1 MSQRCNSINDCS
13 DKSDEA
19 HCSRVAIDTG
29 YQKSY
34 VPLPMKLRMPSQSLE
49 EQNKADINVSISI
62 SKLMDI
68 R

>member
-1 MSQRCNSINDCS
+1 MSQRCNSINDCA

-19 HCSRVAIDTG
+19 HCSRVAIDAG

-34 VPLPMKLRMPSQSLE
+34 VPLPLKQRVPSQSLE
-49 EQNKADINVSISI
+49 EQNKADIYVSISI